1 MCRLTGLKQ
10 GAWRT
15 WPTIGP
21 ERQAAT
27 SHVCLGPVVSMDW
40 EEMEIVD
47 KIESEI
53 FEKVICEELNSFQ
66 TALLLLGIVSVNN
79 EG

>member
-1 MCRLTGLKQ
+1 M
-10 GAWRT
+10 
-15 WPTIGP
+15 
-21 ERQAAT
+21 
-27 SHVCLGPVVSMDW
+27 CLGPVVSMDW

-47 KIESEI
+47 KLESEM

-79 EG
+79 EH